1 MVRIPTLKHWQI
13 NGWYGR
19 KNAAYGGLSPRDYL
33 RGKSREER
41 TRVGREALILFKGS
55 QTTTNQKL
63 KEMSLGELV
72 ERFVAIAIDQD
83 KAIFDEDNTKF
94 NKLYDQMQSVKDE
107 LRARPGDQR
116 NALRALLDHP
126 NMQVRLKAAIT
137 MLALAPDIS
146 K

>member
-1 MVRIPTLKHWQI
+1 M
-13 NGWYGR
+13 
-19 KNAAYGGLSPRDYL
+19 
-33 RGKSREER
+33 
-41 TRVGREALILFKGS
+41 
-55 QTTTNQKL
+55 TNQKL
-63 KEMSLGELV
+63 KEMSVGELV
-72 ERFVAIAIDQD
+72 ERFVAIALDQD

-116 NALRALLDHP
+116 NALRALLDYP

-146 K
+146 KEVLRQIADSNRLPQAADAGLILNGLRDGSFVPS

>member
-1 MVRIPTLKHWQI
+1 M
-13 NGWYGR
+13 
-19 KNAAYGGLSPRDYL
+19 
-33 RGKSREER
+33 
-41 TRVGREALILFKGS
+41 
-55 QTTTNQKL
+55 TNQKL
-63 KEMSLGELV
+63 KEMSVGELV

-94 NKLYDQMQSVKDE
+94 NKLYDQIQSVKDE

-146 K
+146 KAVLRQIADSNRLPQAADAGLILNGLRDCSFVPS